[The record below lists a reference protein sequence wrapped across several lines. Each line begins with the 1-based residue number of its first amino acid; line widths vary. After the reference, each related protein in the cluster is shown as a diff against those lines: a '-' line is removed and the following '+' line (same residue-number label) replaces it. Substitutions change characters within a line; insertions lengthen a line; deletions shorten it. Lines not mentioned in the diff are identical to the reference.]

1 MMDERK
7 TPPAQAAP
15 GRQWHDNDLPY
26 MAVSKRWLEWTGA
39 RWIRAGLSDKS
50 AYARARETRKK
61 EREKNAFLPT
71 RAIRYVRKPDI
82 SDKRPTTF
90 QALSCQ
96 NRQKRCQKRQ
106 KTGN

>member
-61 EREKNAFLPT
+61 ERERKMLFSPRAQSDMSENLTFLTNGPC
-71 RAIRYVRKPDI
+71 
-82 SDKRPTTF
+82 
-90 QALSCQ
+90 LS
-96 NRQKRCQKRQ
+96 
-106 KTGN
+106 G